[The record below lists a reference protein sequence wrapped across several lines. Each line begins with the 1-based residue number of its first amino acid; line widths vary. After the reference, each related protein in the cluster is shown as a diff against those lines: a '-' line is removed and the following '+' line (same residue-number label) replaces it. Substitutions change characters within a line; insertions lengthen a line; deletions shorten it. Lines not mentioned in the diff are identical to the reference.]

1 MPAFRRSYSWP
12 ANVAFRPQPTAIRL
26 CPQAFRIG
34 RIAPNRSG
42 CKLPRAGRYRG
53 TKFRWM
59 HRIRNN
65 RRFGGW
71 LALFALAV
79 QLVLSFG
86 HVHLEGIR
94 GGADARIS
102 LITERPE
109 LPASPAQHPGNDA
122 TTIARFARP
131 SISLRRRSCRTHH
144 NCRCRSFHRRSS
156 ILITPLS
163 FLSRLS
169 EPLFNRAR
177 RQSSNLRS
185 LLISRIPARMRRQWR
200 RD

>member
-1 MPAFRRSYSWP
+1 MPVFRRSCNWP
-12 ANVAFRPQPTAIRL
+12 ANVAFRPQPTPIRL

-42 CKLPRAGRYRG
+42 CKLSRAGRYRG

-94 GGADARIS
+94 GDADARIS

-109 LPASPAQHPGNDA
+109 SPASPSQHPGNDA
-122 TTIARFARP
+122 DYCAICATIHLA
-131 SISLRRRSCRTHH
+131 ST
-144 NCRCRSFHRRSS
+144 
-156 ILITPLS
+156 S
-163 FLSRLS
+163 FLPDAPQLPLPFVSQTIEHSDYVAFVFVAPQRTAFQSRA
-169 EPLFNRAR
+169 PP
-177 RQSSNLRS
+177 
-185 LLISRIPARMRRQWR
+185 II
-200 RD
+200 